1 MLWEPRLFTQ
11 SSVRGCNKA
20 FIAGKVI
27 TTSGCGALIVE
38 HYINE
43 LYTLLEYSFSLYQ
56 ELSQSPLYLSS
67 SIAPGVHR
75 HLKQDKIIPYPLLH
89 FFCYTEV
96 HTRVQTKKAILRFH
110 SVYGIS
116 MFRCSGQKPQSPIQ
130 VLPSSPS
137 VLTPF
142 SNQSPLHL

>member
-1 MLWEPRLFTQ
+1 MLWEPRPFTQ
-11 SSVRGCNKA
+11 SSVRGCNKV
-20 FIAGKVI
+20 FTSGKVI

-43 LYTLLEYSFSLYQ
+43 LYALLEYSFSLYQ

-67 SIAPGVHR
+67 FIAPGVHR
-75 HLKQDKIIPYPLLH
+75 HLKQDKIIPYPLPH
-89 FFCYTEV
+89 FCYTEV
-96 HTRVQTKKAILRFH
+96 HTRVQTKKQ
-110 SVYGIS
+110 SYIS
-116 MFRCSGQKPQSPIQ
+116 IQFMASACSGQKPQSPIQ

-142 SNQSPLHL
+142 HNQSPLHL